1 MKTVILAA
9 ALVCLS
15 GCHKVGEQVQLHRA
29 KSDIASAMKDPGS
42 AEFRNVTH
50 AKYGNSRVVCGEV
63 NGRNGFGAMGG
74 FRSFMYVQ
82 PLMRFESEAGGSAV
96 STCCDAL
103 KRAGMVAG
111 VQSTADIPQ
120 CSGVEPAMP
129 I

>member
-1 MKTVILAA
+1 MKIVILAA

-50 AKYGNSRVVCGEV
+50 AKYGSSRVVCGQV

-82 PLMRFESEAGGSAV
+82 PLMRFDDGSSGNVARCCAALLESGKV
-96 STCCDAL
+96 D
-103 KRAGMVAG
+103 G
-111 VQSTADIPQ
+111 VRTTADVPQ

-129 I
+129 LI